1 MPPWLRPDDITIV
14 DSKPPPLRTR
24 DYLFFSDVAAG
35 ETVRLRMPL
44 KGSELTLSGGLHIQ
58 PIRVDLRGD
67 SVVTMENFGAD
78 LTYFDAL

>member
-1 MPPWLRPDDITIV
+1 MPPWLQPDDITI
-14 DSKPPPLRTR
+14 DNGEPPLQMG
-24 DYLFFSDVAAG
+24 DYLFFSDVAGG

-44 KGSELTLSGGLHIQ
+44 VSSKLTLSGGLHIQ

-78 LTYFDAL
+78 LTYFDA